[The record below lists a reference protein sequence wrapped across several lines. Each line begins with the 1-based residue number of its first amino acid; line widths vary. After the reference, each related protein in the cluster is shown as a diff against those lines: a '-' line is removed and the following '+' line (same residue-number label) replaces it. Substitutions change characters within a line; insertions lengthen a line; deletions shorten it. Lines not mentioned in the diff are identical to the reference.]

1 MDVHSYSYRVI
12 WSEEDQEFVG
22 LCSEFPLLSWLVPNR
37 EEALSGIRVLV
48 SDVVADMESNF
59 EAAPVPV
66 ADSG

>member
-1 MDVHSYSYRVI
+1 MYVHSYSYRVM

-22 LCSEFPLLSWLVPNR
+22 LCLEFPLLSWLAPTR
-37 EEALSGIRVLV
+37 EEALSDIRVLV
-48 SDVVADMESNF
+48 SDVAADMESNF